1 MSAVAAKRKRA
12 KSAPVETIVSYKG
25 FDANLRCRD
34 HQYEV
39 GKTYTHEGRVA
50 ACEAGFHAC
59 ENPLDVFGYYAPG
72 ESRFAI
78 VEQSG
83 TLARHDDD
91 SKVASSKI
99 TIKAEIG
106 IPALVKLGVEYI
118 ISRCAKPDPDSPATN
133 TGDWSAATNTGN
145 QSAATNT
152 GNWSAASVE
161 GKASVAIASG
171 AGGRA
176 KASKGSAIV
185 LVNRADD
192 GSIRH
197 IRASLV
203 GENSIKADTWYSLS
217 DSGEF
222 VEAA

>member
-1 MSAVAAKRKRA
+1 MDQVATKRKRA

-39 GKTYTHEGRVA
+39 GKTYTHKGRVA
-50 ACEAGFHAC
+50 ACESGFHAC

-72 ESRFAI
+72 ESRFAV

-133 TGDWSAATNTGN
+133 TGYRSAATNTGDWSAATNTGN

-152 GNWSAASVE
+152 GDWSAATNTGYRSAATNTGNRSAATNTGDQSAATNTGYRSE
-161 GKASVAIASG
+161 I
-171 AGGRA
+171 GRA
-176 KASKGSAIV
+176 SCRERV
-185 LVNRADD
+185 
-192 GSIRH
+192 
-197 IRASLV
+197 
-203 GENSIKADTWYSLS
+203 
-217 DSGEF
+217 
-222 VEAA
+222 